1 MITLALAWKV
11 RLVNHTTLATTVPF
25 ADLSTC
31 AYEFFRNL
39 PDGRLTAPRLLDF
52 EVAETKVE
60 HEDVNNREH
69 RLAELSRFVAQ
80 MAPPTLCSISP
91 RRSRLVRKP

>member
-1 MITLALAWKV
+1 M
-11 RLVNHTTLATTVPF
+11 NHTTLATTVPF

-52 EVAETKVE
+52 EVAGTKVE
-60 HEDVNNREH
+60 HEDVNHREH
-69 RLAELSRFVAQ
+69 RLASWQEAV
-80 MAPPTLCSISP
+80 
-91 RRSRLVRKP
+91 RRMHRYQR